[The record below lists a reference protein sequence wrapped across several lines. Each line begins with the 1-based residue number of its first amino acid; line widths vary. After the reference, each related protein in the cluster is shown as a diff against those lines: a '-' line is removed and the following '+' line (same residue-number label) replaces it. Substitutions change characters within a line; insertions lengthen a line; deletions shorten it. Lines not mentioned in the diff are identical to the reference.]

1 MPKTHSKLKASKT
14 KKPLKLLVAPSGP
27 AYNIKTYLKHVLKA
41 KVQPRGY
48 LELKDI
54 VIYTLYLK
62 SGKNKGIVSV
72 LNIF

>member
-1 MPKTHSKLKASKT
+1 MVL
-14 KKPLKLLVAPSGP
+14 SGP
-27 AYNIKTYLKHVLKA
+27 AYNIKTYLKRVLKA

-48 LELKDI
+48 LELKNI

-62 SGKNKGIVSV
+62 SKKNKGIVSI